1 MRLSSLITTTLA
13 LALSVTGIRAH
24 DCAKEKRPVVV
35 TADFIADGLLLHCTA
50 NEGARTA
57 SASAKGITVSVEL
70 KMSGDNPVGAKKDV
84 RAQGP
89 QWQATARIMSGG
101 RVIDSIAIDQNRD
114 SLRSEIPMTSGSAA
128 FSIYT
133 SL

>member
-57 SASAKGITVSVEL
+57 SASAKGITASVEL

-89 QWQATARIMSGG
+89 QWQATPPTMSCAPGI
-101 RVIDSIAIDQNRD
+101 VSIPIDPEPR
-114 SLRSEIPMTSGSAA
+114 SLRCQNPTSS
-128 FSIYT
+128 
-133 SL
+133 